1 MSLTQQQ
8 RGRLH
13 ELARQAQQILSE
25 SKQANDRPMTFA
37 ELEDA
42 SIEAGDFMTA
52 LMMQAEIESRSPAA
66 EPPCCP
72 TCEQVGEPRSEKE
85 PRVLQTDRG
94 EVTWLE
100 STYYCRRCRRSFFPA
115 VA

>member
-1 MSLTQQQ
+1 MSLSPKQ
-8 RGRLH
+8 RDRLRA
-13 ELARQAQQILSE
+13 LAREAEEILSE
-25 SKQANDRPMTFA
+25 SKQPHDRPMTFA

-42 SIEAGDFMTA
+42 SIEAGDLMTA
-52 LMMQAEIESRSPAA
+52 FMMQAEIESRPLSA
-66 EPPCCP
+66 ETVGCP
-72 TCEQVGEPRSEKE
+72 TCEQAAEAQAEKE

-100 STYYCRRCRRSFFPA
+100 TAYYCRRCRRSFFPA